1 MKTFDLT
8 PNKETYKYNKSRI
21 FKRAHYLL
29 KNESWRFESLSAALK
44 FVWAECKKSKNK
56 IEEKFNY
63 ECSKIALLYFPNMHP
78 DYCMNK
84 AYNNGSLI
92 L

>member
-8 PNKETYKYNKSRI
+8 PTKETYKYNKSRI
-21 FKRAHYLL
+21 FKRANYLL
-29 KNESWRFESLSAALK
+29 KNESWRFESLSSALK

-63 ECSKIALLYFPNMHP
+63 ECSKIALLYFPNLHHQQL
-78 DYCMNK
+78 NEK
-84 AYNNGSLI
+84 AFINGSI
-92 L
+92 I